1 MIPSLQYGPRNWD
14 HVVNFVD
21 TYKRLHWMPVSI
33 DSTPA
38 ERDQAW
44 SQLMRAAQSGERAAY
59 ERLLREATPFIRSIV
74 RRHCN
79 NRADIEEMVQDT
91 LLTVHR
97 VRHTYDPDRPFAP
110 WLAAIASRRSIDALR
125 RRVRV
130 SRFEAPEEGAYETFA
145 DAATNNDIE
154 AVRSSE
160 EVGEL
165 LRRLPPKQRE
175 ALEALKLREMTLAEA
190 SVSSGQSVA
199 ALKVNAHRAL
209 KALRALFQE
218 RQPP

>member
-1 MIPSLQYGPRNWD
+1 
-14 HVVNFVD
+14 VVNFVD
-21 TYKRLHWMPVSI
+21 TCKRLHWVLVATY
-33 DSTPA
+33 STPA
-38 ERDQAW
+38 ERDLAW
-44 SQLMRAAQSGERAAY
+44 SQLMRAAQAGERAAY
-59 ERLLREATPFIRSIV
+59 ERLLREVTPFVRSIV

-97 VRHTYDPDRPFAP
+97 VRHTYDPGRPFSP
-110 WLAAIASRRSIDALR
+110 WLAAIAARRAIDALR
-125 RRVRV
+125 RRIRV
-130 SRFEAPEEGAYETFA
+130 SKFETPEAGAYETFA
-145 DAATNNDIE
+145 DAAANNDLE
-154 AVRSSE
+154 AVRSTQ

-165 LRRLPPKQRE
+165 LRQLPARQRQ
-175 ALEALKLREMTLAEA
+175 ALEALKLKQMSLAEA

-218 RQPP
+218 RPR